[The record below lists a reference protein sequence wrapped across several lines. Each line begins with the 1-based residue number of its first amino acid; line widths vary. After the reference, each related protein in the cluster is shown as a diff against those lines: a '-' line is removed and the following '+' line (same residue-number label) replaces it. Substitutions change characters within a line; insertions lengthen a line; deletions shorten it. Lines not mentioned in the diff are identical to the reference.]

1 MPAVEFKKCSTGHL
15 NEVDLI
21 EKRLKQF
28 VIYVWAK
35 YHLYISEGII
45 LFQVHALAVFLL
57 VAVGYYTQLFQPGWY
72 IVLMIVL
79 CGTFPIERFKSKVFC
94 VSKVPV
100 DD

>member
-1 MPAVEFKKCSTGHL
+1 MPAAEFEKCSTGHL
-15 NEVDLI
+15 NEVALI

-35 YHLYISEGII
+35 YHLYISEDII
-45 LFQVHALAVFLL
+45 LFHALAVFLL

-79 CGTFPIERFKSKVFC
+79 CGIFLIERSKSKVFC